1 MMPLSYN
8 ELILCKL
15 QAKIFELSV
24 ETTNYSSPIF
34 IRRFMLS
41 NFAKSF
47 DNKSY
52 LNQSNN
58 LEDAFEELDDEYGIS
73 NYGKTKYSKDEMF
86 WIGYIYRAIAIRFN
100 FSSKFVFKLFP
111 ANIIINYY
119 PIYHTFDIV
128 EAAER
133 MIEEKEV
140 DLSSNQE
147 KALKYM
153 RKMIL
158 EEPGNNYNKAIK
170 SKK

>member
-24 ETTNYSSPIF
+24 ESTNYSSPIF
-34 IRRFMLS
+34 IRRFMVS

-86 WIGYIYRAIAIRFN
+86 WIGYIYRAISITFN
-100 FSSKFVFKLFP
+100 YSSKYVYKLFP

-133 MIEEKEV
+133 MI
-140 DLSSNQE
+140 
-147 KALKYM
+147 
-153 RKMIL
+153 
-158 EEPGNNYNKAIK
+158 
-170 SKK
+170 

>member
-1 MMPLSYN
+1 MMPLNYN
-8 ELILCKL
+8 ELKLCQL

-24 ETTNYSSPIF
+24 SLTNYSSPIF

-52 LNQSNN
+52 LNQANN
-58 LEDAFEELDDEYGIS
+58 IEDAFEILDDEYGII
-73 NYGKTKYSKDEMF
+73 NYGKSKYTKDEMY
-86 WIGYIYRAIAIRFN
+86 WIGYIYRAISIRFN
-100 FSSKFVFKLFP
+100 YSSKYVYKLFP

-147 KALKYM
+147 KALKYL

>member
-1 MMPLSYN
+1 MPLSYN

-24 ETTNYSSPIF
+24 ESTNYSSPIF

-86 WIGYIYRAIAIRFN
+86 WIGYIYRAISITFN
-100 FSSKFVFKLFP
+100 YSSKYVYKLFP

-153 RKMIL
+153 RKKLI
-158 EEPGNNYNKAIK
+158 EEE
-170 SKK
+170 KK